1 MDCSLPG
8 SCAHEISQERTLE
21 WVAISYSTVMGLA
34 IGLALANGISAD
46 MLQAKAFNAFAQ
58 LHLALS
64 TLVTG
69 HKKSL
74 LEYLLCP
81 QPEPQNGET
90 QSSPE
95 HNFQL
100 TNP

>member
-1 MDCSLPG
+1 MDYSL
-8 SCAHEISQERTLE
+8 SSFSILEISQERTLE
-21 WVAISYSTVMGLA
+21 WVPISSSTVMGLA

-46 MLQAKAFNAFAQ
+46 MLQAKAFNGLAQ

-69 HKKSL
+69 HKKSPPK
-74 LEYLLCP
+74 YLLCP
-81 QPEPQNGET
+81 QPEPQNGQT
-90 QSSPE
+90 KSSPE

-100 TNP
+100 ANP